1 MEYIKPTYDEAMK
14 RFKASRE
21 RKKAYLAEL
30 EQEMRHDY
38 KTRTGMEAKYFFA
51 L

>member
-1 MEYIKPTYDEAMK
+1 METAKISYDEAMK

-30 EQEMRHDY
+30 EEEMRNDF
-38 KTRTGMEAKYFFA
+38 KARTGTEATHFIV